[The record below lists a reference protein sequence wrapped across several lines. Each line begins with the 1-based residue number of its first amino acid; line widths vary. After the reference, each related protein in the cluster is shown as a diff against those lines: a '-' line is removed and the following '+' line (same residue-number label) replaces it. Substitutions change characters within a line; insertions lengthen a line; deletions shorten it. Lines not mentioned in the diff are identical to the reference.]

1 MILILFFLRRK
12 NQLNSLKKGELI
24 TEEKSKM
31 MDATALST
39 IRNVDWKSFT
49 KQPKIK
55 TNIPQNNEL

>member
-1 MILILFFLRRK
+1 
-12 NQLNSLKKGELI
+12 
-24 TEEKSKM
+24 M
-31 MDATALST
+31 MDTTAPST